1 MPIALFGTQILP
13 PTVALFLTI
22 GFVIFLFRRDF
33 REKPNITGALWI
45 PLLWMLVVCS
55 RFVSQWL
62 DIFGVHV
69 GGASTE
75 EGSPVDASFFLVL
88 IAAGIYVLTQRGF
101 NLAEFIERNGWLVA
115 FLIYCFIA
123 ILWSDLPFIAFK
135 HWIRILGLPIMALV
149 VLTEPDFNEAL
160 ARLMKRSAYL
170 LVPFS
175 ILLIKYYPGI
185 GSKSDE
191 WTGLAMNCGVSGGK
205 NMLGCVCMLLGLYF
219 FWLLLQVWQ
228 NERSKERRHELFLI
242 TGFLLMIFYLLRIA
256 HSATALVCL
265 LVGILLVVL
274 LGRRFV
280 NKRMV
285 TFYVLTGVF
294 VLVMAELAF
303 GISGYVLALLNRDPT
318 LTTRTVLWAGL
329 LKIKINPVFGVG
341 FESFWVSDQVQMQF
355 HANEA
360 HNGYLETYLNLGL
373 VGLLL
378 LVAVLIA
385 TFRKTQLELLTDFE
399 WGRFRLAFF
408 IIVVLYNCAEVTF
421 RGPHPLWLVFYI
433 IAIEYPDR
441 WLASEE
447 PPFEPLASEEE
458 VEDSPAY
465 V

>member
-1 MPIALFGTQILP
+1 MPITLFGTQILP

-33 REKPNITGALWI
+33 LEKPNITGALWI
-45 PLLWMLVVCS
+45 PLLWMLVICS

-62 DIFGVHV
+62 NIVGVHV
-69 GGASTE
+69 GGASSE
-75 EGSPVDASFFLVL
+75 EGTPLDALFYFVL

-123 ILWSDLPFIAFK
+123 ILWSDFPFTAFK
-135 HWIRILGLPIMALV
+135 HWIKILGLPIMALV
-149 VLTEPDFNEAL
+149 VLTEPDLNEAL

-175 ILLIKYYPGI
+175 ILLNKYYPEL
-185 GSKSDE
+185 GSKYDE
-191 WTGLAMNCGVSGGK
+191 WTGKAAFCGVTGGK
-205 NMLGCVCMLLGLYF
+205 NALGCVCMLLGLYF

-228 NERSKERRHELFLI
+228 NERSRERRNELFLI
-242 TGFLLMIFYLLRIA
+242 TGFLLMIFYLLRQA
-256 HSATALVCL
+256 HSATAQACLV
-265 LVGILLVVL
+265 VGILLVVL

-285 TFYVLTGVF
+285 TFYLLTGVF
-294 VLVMAELAF
+294 VLIMAELAF

-341 FESFWVSDQVQMQF
+341 FDNFWQPDRQVQF

-373 VGLLL
+373 VGLFL

-385 TFRKTQLELLTDFE
+385 TFRKARLELLRDFE

-408 IIVVLYNCAEVTF
+408 IIVLLYNCTEITF
-421 RGPHPLWLVFYI
+421 RGPHPLWFLFYI

-441 WLASEE
+441 WLSSEE
-447 PPFEPLASEEE
+447 SPFEPLASEEE
-458 VEDSPAY
+458 MEDSPAS